1 MRLLKD
7 MTEPE
12 LFDYINLLMSATKQ
26 VVPPDVEGFMLVLF
40 CDDGITQY
48 GSSVTR
54 ETAVPALRELADRLE
69 KREGIERS

>member
-12 LFDYINLLMSATKQ
+12 LEQYINLLMSATQ
-26 VVPPDVEGFMLVLF
+26 CVVPTDVQGFMVVLF

-48 GSSVTR
+48 GSSITR

-69 KREGIERS
+69 KRDGIERP

>member
-7 MTEPE
+7 MAEPE
-12 LFDYINLLMSATKQ
+12 LEYYINLLMSATQ
-26 VVPPDVEGFMLVLF
+26 HIVPPDVEGFMIVLF

-48 GSSVTR
+48 GSSITR

-69 KREGIERS
+69 KRDGIERP